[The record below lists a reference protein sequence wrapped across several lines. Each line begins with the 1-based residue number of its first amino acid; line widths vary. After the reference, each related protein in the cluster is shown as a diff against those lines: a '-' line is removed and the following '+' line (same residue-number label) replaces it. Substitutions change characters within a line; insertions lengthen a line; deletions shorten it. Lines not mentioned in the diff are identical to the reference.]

1 MNTLLRLSLPVAL
14 AVSLAAC
21 GGSGD
26 DDVDVPTGSALPNIQ
41 FMDTNSYFPLEK
53 LRANGQLFRE
63 TDADYGTKNPRRKA
77 GDSTLSV
84 WAIDT
89 SAKGP
94 SGEKIEYSM
103 RIDTLTADGSAY
115 NSMVANLKI
124 DASTGLIFQ
133 QCSGF
138 PICYDNGSGRDQD
151 FRITAIA
158 RFAGS
163 KEALERSFVLRVV
176 AN

>member
-1 MNTLLRLSLPVAL
+1 MKTLLRLSLPAVL
-14 AVSLAAC
+14 AFSLAAC

-26 DDVDVPTGSALPNIQ
+26 DDTDIPSGSALPNVQ
-41 FMDTNSYFPLEK
+41 FMDTDSYFPLEK

-63 TDADYGTKNPRRKA
+63 TDADYGTKNSRRKA
-77 GDSTLSV
+77 GDTTQSV

-124 DASTGLIFQ
+124 DPNTGLIYQ
-133 QCSGF
+133 QCVGF
-138 PICYDNGSGRDQD
+138 PTCYDNSSGRDQD
-151 FRITAIA
+151 FKVTAIA